1 MGKLI
6 FRVYTIANL
15 SDIIKQFS
23 YQKSINLMKKNLFR
37 GSLFTVGASL
47 WWGVIGV
54 LYFKFVSFA
63 SPLELTIHRTI
74 WTALLLVIT
83 TSYYSKW
90 SEFNKVI
97 NKRINIFILLITGLL
112 ISINWFT
119 WLYAVKTNKLLDG
132 ALGYY
137 IFPILSVFF
146 GIIFLKEKYNKNQI
160 ISILLVV
167 LALIYMLFKL
177 GEFPWIGI
185 IVAVTFSLYGLIRKK
200 VKVSSDIG
208 LLIETL
214 LISPIAIGFFI
225 FLLKYDANI
234 FSINEPLLS
243 FYLFW
248 AGLMTL
254 IPLFWYTK
262 GFSLIGI
269 GPASMI
275 FFLTPTAQFFLGL
288 YYFNEPLIL
297 DKLISFIF
305 IWIAVIIYLNELRK
319 E

>member
-1 MGKLI
+1 
-6 FRVYTIANL
+6 
-15 SDIIKQFS
+15 
-23 YQKSINLMKKNLFR
+23 MKKNLFK

-54 LYFKFVSFA
+54 IYFKFVSFA
-63 SPLELTIHRTI
+63 TAMELTIHRTI
-74 WTALLLVIT
+74 WTALLLLIT
-83 TSYYSKW
+83 TTYFSKW
-90 SEFNKVI
+90 SEVKKII
-97 NKRINIFILLITGLL
+97 NKKFNIIILLTTGLL
-112 ISINWFT
+112 VSINWFT
-119 WLYAVKTNKLLDG
+119 WLYAVQTNNLLDS

-137 IFPILSVFF
+137 IFPIFSVFL
-146 GIIFLKEKYNKNQI
+146 GIIFLKEKYNKNKI
-160 ISILLVV
+160 ISIFLVV
-167 LALIYMLFKL
+167 AALIYLLIKL
-177 GEFPWIGI
+177 GEVPWIGL
-185 IVAVTFSLYGLIRKK
+185 IVAITFSLYGLIRKK

-214 LISPIAIGFFI
+214 LITPIAIGLFI
-225 FLLKYDANI
+225 FLVKNNANI
-234 FSINEPLLS
+234 FSLTEPILS

-262 GFSLIGI
+262 GFGLIGI

-297 DKLISFIF
+297 DELVSFIF
-305 IWIAVIIYLNELRK
+305 IWLAVIIYLNELRK

>member
-1 MGKLI
+1 
-6 FRVYTIANL
+6 
-15 SDIIKQFS
+15 
-23 YQKSINLMKKNLFR
+23 MKRNLFN
-37 GSLFTVGASL
+37 GSLYTVGASL
-47 WWGVIGV
+47 WWGIIGE

-63 SPLELTIHRTI
+63 SALELVIHRTI
-74 WTALLLVIT
+74 WTALLLIIT
-83 TSYYSKW
+83 TSYFSKW
-90 SEFNKVI
+90 NELKRVI
-97 NKRINIFILLITGLL
+97 KKKINIFILLITGLL
-112 ISINWFT
+112 VSINWFT
-119 WLYAVKTNKLLDG
+119 WLYAVQTNNLLDS

-137 IFPILSVFF
+137 IFPIFSVFL
-146 GIIFLKEKYNKNQI
+146 GIIFLKEKYNKNKI
-160 ISILLVV
+160 ISVLLVV
-167 LALIYMLFKL
+167 VALIYLLIKL
-177 GEFPWIGI
+177 GEVPWIGLT
-185 IVAVTFSLYGLIRKK
+185 VAITFSLYGLIRKK

-214 LISPIAIGFFI
+214 LISPIAISLFI
-225 FLLKYDANI
+225 FLVKNDANI
-234 FSINEPLLS
+234 FSLNEPILS

-297 DKLISFIF
+297 DELVSFIF
-305 IWIAVIIYLNELRK
+305 IWLAVIIYLNELRK

>member
-1 MGKLI
+1 
-6 FRVYTIANL
+6 
-15 SDIIKQFS
+15 
-23 YQKSINLMKKNLFR
+23 MKKNLFK

-47 WWGVIGV
+47 WWGIIGV

-63 SPLELTIHRTI
+63 SALELTIHRTI
-74 WTALLLVIT
+74 WTALLLLIT
-83 TSYYSKW
+83 TTYFSKW
-90 SEFNKVI
+90 KEFNKI
-97 NKRINIFILLITGLL
+97 IKKRINLIILFFTGLL
-112 ISINWFT
+112 ISINWLT
-119 WLYAVKTNKLLDG
+119 WLYAVQTNNLLDG

-146 GIIFLKEKYNKNQI
+146 GIIFLKEKYNRNQI
-160 ISILLVV
+160 ISVFLVCV
-167 LALIYMLFKL
+167 ALIYLLIKL
-177 GEFPWIGI
+177 NEVPWIGI

-200 VKVSSDIG
+200 VKVSSDMG

-214 LISPIAIGFFI
+214 LISPIAVCLFI
-225 FLLKYDANI
+225 YLIKLNINI
-234 FSINEPLLS
+234 FSVDEPVLS

-288 YYFNEPLIL
+288 FYYSEPLIL

>member
-1 MGKLI
+1 
-6 FRVYTIANL
+6 
-15 SDIIKQFS
+15 
-23 YQKSINLMKKNLFR
+23 MKKNLFK

-63 SPLELTIHRTI
+63 SAVELTIHRTV
-74 WTALLLVIT
+74 WTALLLIIT
-83 TSYYSKW
+83 TSYFSKW
-90 SEFNKVI
+90 GEFNRILKKKV
-97 NKRINIFILLITGLL
+97 NILILFITGIL

-119 WLYAVKTNKLLDG
+119 WLYAVKTNNLLDA

-146 GIIFLKEKYNKNQI
+146 GIIFLREKYNRNKI
-160 ISILLVV
+160 VSVILVAT
-167 LALIYMLFKL
+167 ALIYLILKL
-177 GEFPWIGI
+177 GEIPWIGI
-185 IVAVTFSLYGLIRKK
+185 TVAITFSLYGLIRKK
-200 VKVSSDIG
+200 IKISSDIG

-214 LISPIAIGFFI
+214 FISPIAISLFI
-225 FLLKYDANI
+225 FLINNNANI
-234 FSINEPLLS
+234 FSLNEPVLS

-262 GFSLIGI
+262 GFELIGI

-275 FFLTPTAQFFLGL
+275 FFLTPTAQFFLGI
-288 YYFNEPLIL
+288 YYFNEPLNL
-297 DKLISFIF
+297 DKLISFVF
-305 IWIAVIIYLNELRK
+305 IWVAVVIYLNELRK

>member
-1 MGKLI
+1 
-6 FRVYTIANL
+6 
-15 SDIIKQFS
+15 
-23 YQKSINLMKKNLFR
+23 MKKSLLK

-54 LYFKFVSFA
+54 LYFKFVSYA
-63 SPLELTIHRTI
+63 SALELSIHRTI
-74 WTALLLVIT
+74 WTAVLLLFT
-83 TSYYSKW
+83 TTYYSKW
-90 SEFNKVI
+90 NEFYKI
-97 NKRINIFILLITGLL
+97 IFKKTNIFIFFTTGLL
-112 ISINWFT
+112 ISINWYT
-119 WLYAVKTNKLLDG
+119 WLYAVQTNNLLDA

-137 IFPILSVFF
+137 IFPILSVFL
-146 GIIFLKEKYNKNQI
+146 GIIFLKEKYNRNKI
-160 ISILLVV
+160 ISVILVI
-167 LALIYMLFKL
+167 LALIYFLIKL
-177 GEFPWIGI
+177 GEVPWIGI
-185 IVAVTFSLYGLIRKK
+185 TVALTFSLYGLIRKK

-214 LISPIAIGFFI
+214 LLTPIAISIFI
-225 FLLKYDANI
+225 FLINSNLNI
-234 FSINEPLLS
+234 FSTSEPLLS

-262 GFSLIGI
+262 GFELIGI

-297 DKLISFIF
+297 DELIAFIF
-305 IWIAVIIYLNELRK
+305 IWLAVIIYLNELRK

>member
-1 MGKLI
+1 
-6 FRVYTIANL
+6 
-15 SDIIKQFS
+15 
-23 YQKSINLMKKNLFR
+23 MKKSLFK

-54 LYFKFVSFA
+54 LYFNFVSFA
-63 SPLELTIHRTI
+63 STLELTIHRTI

-83 TSYYSKW
+83 TSYFSRW
-90 SEFNKVI
+90 NEFIKI
-97 NKRINIFILLITGLL
+97 ITKKINILIFFITGIL

-119 WLYAVKTNKLLDG
+119 WLYAVKTNNLLDS

-146 GIIFLKEKYNKNQI
+146 GIIFLKEKYNKNKI
-160 ISILLVV
+160 ISIILVATALVYLL
-167 LALIYMLFKL
+167 IKL
-177 GEFPWIGI
+177 GEIPWIGI
-185 IVAVTFSLYGLIRKK
+185 TVAISFSLYSLIRKK
-200 VKVSSDIG
+200 IKISSDIG

-214 LISPIAIGFFI
+214 LISPIAIILFV
-225 FLLKYDANI
+225 FLIKNNMNV
-234 FSINEPLLS
+234 FSISEPLLS

-254 IPLFWYTK
+254 IPLFWYIK
-262 GFSLIGI
+262 GFKLIGI

-275 FFLTPTAQFFLGL
+275 FFLTPTSQFFLGL
-288 YYFNEPLIL
+288 YYFSQPLIL

>member
-1 MGKLI
+1 
-6 FRVYTIANL
+6 
-15 SDIIKQFS
+15 
-23 YQKSINLMKKNLFR
+23 MKKNLFK
-37 GSLFTVGASL
+37 GISFTVGASI

-54 LYFKFVSFA
+54 IYFKFVSFA
-63 SPLELTIHRTI
+63 SPIELTIHRTI
-74 WTALLLVIT
+74 WTALLLLIT

-90 SEFNKVI
+90 SEFKNVI
-97 NKRINIFILLITGLL
+97 KRKINILILLITGLL
-112 ISINWFT
+112 VSLNWFT
-119 WLYAVKTNKLLDG
+119 WLYAVKTNNLLDS

-137 IFPILSVFF
+137 IFPILSVFL
-146 GIIFLKEKYNKNQI
+146 GIIFLNEKYNRNKI
-160 ISILLVV
+160 ISVCLVI
-167 LALIYMLFKL
+167 LALLYFLIKL
-177 GEFPWIGI
+177 GQIPWIGVT
-185 IVAVTFSLYGLIRKK
+185 VALTFSLYGLIRKK

-214 LISPIAIGFFI
+214 ILTPIALLLFV
-225 FLLKYDANI
+225 FLVQNNLNV
-234 FSINEPLLS
+234 FSLNEPVLS

-262 GFSLIGI
+262 GFGLIGI

-275 FFLTPTAQFFLGL
+275 FFLTPTAQFLLGL

-297 DKLISFIF
+297 DELIAFIF

>member
-1 MGKLI
+1 
-6 FRVYTIANL
+6 
-15 SDIIKQFS
+15 
-23 YQKSINLMKKNLFR
+23 MKKNLFK

-74 WTALLLVIT
+74 WTALLLLVT
-83 TSYYSKW
+83 TTYFSKW
-90 SEFNKVI
+90 NEFNRII
-97 NKRINIFILLITGLL
+97 NKRSNIFILLTTGLL
-112 ISINWFT
+112 VTINWYT
-119 WLYAVKTNKLLDG
+119 WLYAVKTNNLLDS

-146 GIIFLKEKYNKNQI
+146 GIIFLKEKYNRNKI
-160 ISILLVV
+160 ISVLLVV
-167 LALIYMLFKL
+167 TALIYLLFKL
-177 GEFPWIGI
+177 GEVPWIGI

-200 VKVSSDIG
+200 IKISSDIG

-214 LISPIAIGFFI
+214 LISPIAIAFFI
-225 FLLKYDANI
+225 LLIKDNANI
-234 FSINEPLLS
+234 FSLNEPVLS

-262 GFSLIGI
+262 GFELIGI

-275 FFLTPTAQFFLGL
+275 FFLTPTAQFFLGI
-288 YYFNEPLIL
+288 YYFNEPLNL

-305 IWIAVIIYLNELRK
+305 IWGAVIVYLNELRK

>member
-1 MGKLI
+1 
-6 FRVYTIANL
+6 
-15 SDIIKQFS
+15 
-23 YQKSINLMKKNLFR
+23 MKKNLFK
-37 GSLFTVGASL
+37 GSLFTIGASL

-63 SPLELTIHRTI
+63 SALELTIHRTI
-74 WTALLLVIT
+74 WTALLLLIS

-90 SEFNKVI
+90 GEFKMIIRKKI
-97 NKRINIFILLITGLL
+97 NMFILFFTGCLIT
-112 ISINWFT
+112 INWFT
-119 WLYAVKTNKLLDG
+119 WLYAVKTNNLLDG

-146 GIIFLKEKYNKNQI
+146 GIVFLNEKFNKNQV

-167 LALIYMLFKL
+167 TALIYLLVKL
-177 GEFPWIGI
+177 GQVPWIGI
-185 IVAVTFSLYGLIRKK
+185 IVAITFSFYGLIRKK
-200 VKVSSDIG
+200 IKVSSDIG

-214 LISPIAIGFFI
+214 LTMPIAISLFVYLMMNG
-225 FLLKYDANI
+225 ANI
-234 FSINEPLLS
+234 FSLERPVLS

-262 GFSLIGI
+262 GFELIGI

-305 IWIAVIIYLNELRK
+305 IWIAVLIYLNELRK

>member
-1 MGKLI
+1 
-6 FRVYTIANL
+6 
-15 SDIIKQFS
+15 
-23 YQKSINLMKKNLFR
+23 MKKNLFK
-37 GSLFTVGASL
+37 GISFTVGASI

-54 LYFKFVSFA
+54 IYFKFVSFA

-74 WTALLLVIT
+74 WTALLLLIT

-90 SEFNKVI
+90 DEFKKVI
-97 NKRINIFILLITGLL
+97 KKKLNLLILLITGLL
-112 ISINWFT
+112 VSINWFT
-119 WLYAVKTNKLLDG
+119 WLYAVKTNNLLDS

-137 IFPILSVFF
+137 IFPILSVFL
-146 GIIFLKEKYNKNQI
+146 GIIFLNEKYNRNKI
-160 ISILLVV
+160 ISVFLVI
-167 LALIYMLFKL
+167 LALVYFLLKL
-177 GEFPWIGI
+177 GKIPWIGVT
-185 IVAVTFSLYGLIRKK
+185 VALTFSLYGLIRKK

-214 LISPIAIGFFI
+214 ILSPLAIFLFI
-225 FLLKYDANI
+225 FLVKNNLNI
-234 FSINEPLLS
+234 FSLNEPVLS

-254 IPLFWYTK
+254 IPLFWYTR
-262 GFSLIGI
+262 GFGLIGI

-275 FFLTPTAQFFLGL
+275 FFLTPTAQFLLGL

-297 DKLISFIF
+297 DELIAFIF

>member
-1 MGKLI
+1 
-6 FRVYTIANL
+6 
-15 SDIIKQFS
+15 
-23 YQKSINLMKKNLFR
+23 MKKNLFK
-37 GSLFTVGASL
+37 GISFTVGASI

-54 LYFKFVSFA
+54 IYFKFVSFA
-63 SPLELTIHRTI
+63 SPIELTIHRTI
-74 WTALLLVIT
+74 WTALLLLIT

-90 SEFNKVI
+90 SEFKNVI
-97 NKRINIFILLITGLL
+97 KRKINILILLITGLL
-112 ISINWFT
+112 VSLNWFT
-119 WLYAVKTNKLLDG
+119 WLYAVKTNNLLDS

-137 IFPILSVFF
+137 IFPILSVFL
-146 GIIFLKEKYNKNQI
+146 GIIFLNEKYNRNKI
-160 ISILLVV
+160 ISVCLVI
-167 LALIYMLFKL
+167 LALLYFLIKL
-177 GEFPWIGI
+177 GQIPWIGI
-185 IVAVTFSLYGLIRKK
+185 TVALTFSLYGLIRKK

-214 LISPIAIGFFI
+214 ILTPIALLLFV
-225 FLLKYDANI
+225 FLVQHNLNV
-234 FSINEPLLS
+234 FSLNEPVLS

-262 GFSLIGI
+262 GFGLIGI

-275 FFLTPTAQFFLGL
+275 FFLTPTAQFLLGL

-297 DKLISFIF
+297 DELIAFIF

>member
-1 MGKLI
+1 
-6 FRVYTIANL
+6 
-15 SDIIKQFS
+15 
-23 YQKSINLMKKNLFR
+23 MKKKYLK
-37 GSLFTVGASL
+37 GIGFTVSASL
-47 WWGVIGV
+47 WWGIIGV
-54 LYFKFVSFA
+54 IYFKFVSFA
-63 SPLELTIHRTI
+63 SPLELTIHRAI
-74 WTALLLVIT
+74 WTALLLVFT

-90 SEFNKVI
+90 IEFSKVI
-97 NKRINIFILLITGLL
+97 KKKINIFILFITGLL
-112 ISINWFT
+112 VSINWMT
-119 WLYAVKTNKLLDG
+119 WLYAVKTNNLLDS

-146 GIIFLKEKYNKNQI
+146 GIIFLKEKYNRNKI
-160 ISILLVV
+160 LSVLLVITAFFY
-167 LALIYMLFKL
+167 LLLKL
-177 GEFPWIGI
+177 GEIPWIGI
-185 IVAVTFSLYGLIRKK
+185 TVAVTFSLYGLIRKK
-200 VKVSSDIG
+200 IKVSSDIG

-214 LISPIAIGFFI
+214 LISPIAIALFV
-225 FLLKYDANI
+225 FLIKNNANI
-234 FSINEPLLS
+234 FSLNEPVLS

-262 GFSLIGI
+262 GFELIGI

-297 DKLISFIF
+297 DKLISFVF
-305 IWIAVIIYLNELRK
+305 IWVAGIIYLNELRK

>member
-1 MGKLI
+1 
-6 FRVYTIANL
+6 
-15 SDIIKQFS
+15 
-23 YQKSINLMKKNLFR
+23 MKKKIFK

-47 WWGVIGV
+47 WWGIIGV

-63 SPLELTIHRTI
+63 SALELTIHRTI
-74 WTALLLVIT
+74 WTALLLIIT
-83 TSYYSKW
+83 TSYFTKW
-90 SEFNKVI
+90 GEFKKII
-97 NKRINIFILLITGLL
+97 NRKINILIFFITGLL

-119 WLYAVKTNKLLDG
+119 WLYAVKTNNLLDS

-137 IFPILSVFF
+137 IFPIFSVFF
-146 GIIFLKEKYNKNQI
+146 GITFLKEKYNRNKI
-160 ISILLVV
+160 ISVLLVITS
-167 LALIYMLFKL
+167 LIYLLIKL
-177 GEFPWIGI
+177 GEVPWIGI
-185 IVAVTFSLYGLIRKK
+185 TVAITFSLYGLIRKK
-200 VKVSSDIG
+200 VKVSSDTG

-214 LISPIAIGFFI
+214 LISPLAVALFI
-225 FLLKYDANI
+225 FLIKNNLNI
-234 FSINEPLLS
+234 FSINEPVLS

-262 GFSLIGI
+262 GFELIGI

-288 YYFNEPLIL
+288 YYFKEPLIL
-297 DKLISFIF
+297 DKLISFVF
-305 IWIAVIIYLNELRK
+305 IWIAVFIYLNELRK

>member
-1 MGKLI
+1 
-6 FRVYTIANL
+6 
-15 SDIIKQFS
+15 
-23 YQKSINLMKKNLFR
+23 MKKNLFK

-63 SPLELTIHRTI
+63 SALELSIHRAL
-74 WTALLLVIT
+74 WTAVLLLFT
-83 TSYYSKW
+83 TTYYSKW
-90 SEFNKVI
+90 DEFKKIVI
-97 NKRINIFILLITGLL
+97 KKNNIIIFFITGLL

-119 WLYAVKTNKLLDG
+119 WLYAVQTNNLLDG

-146 GIIFLKEKYNKNQI
+146 GFIFLKEKLNKNQAL
-160 ISILLVV
+160 SILLVII
-167 LALIYMLFKL
+167 ALFFLLVRL
-177 GEFPWIGI
+177 GEVPWIGI
-185 IVAVTFSLYGLIRKK
+185 TVAITFSLYNLIRKK
-200 VKVSSDIG
+200 IKVSSDIG

-214 LISPIAIGFFI
+214 LVSPLAIGLFI
-225 FLLKYDANI
+225 YLMNKDANV
-234 FSINEPLLS
+234 FSTDNPTLS

-254 IPLFWYTK
+254 VPLFWYTK
-262 GFSLIGI
+262 GFKLIGI

-275 FFLTPTAQFFLGL
+275 FFITPTAQFVLGL
-288 YYFNEPLIL
+288 FYYNEPLIF
-297 DKLISFIF
+297 DEIISFVF

>member
-1 MGKLI
+1 
-6 FRVYTIANL
+6 
-15 SDIIKQFS
+15 
-23 YQKSINLMKKNLFR
+23 MKKNLFK

-54 LYFKFVSFA
+54 IYFKFVSFA
-63 SPLELTIHRTI
+63 SALELTIHRTI
-74 WTALLLVIT
+74 WTALLLIVT
-83 TSYYSKW
+83 TSYFSKW
-90 SEFNKVI
+90 GEFIKII
-97 NKRINIFILLITGLL
+97 NKKVNIFILFITGLL

-119 WLYAVKTNKLLDG
+119 WLYAVKTNNLLDG

-160 ISILLVV
+160 ISVLLVV
-167 LALIYMLFKL
+167 GSLIYLLIKL
-177 GEFPWIGI
+177 GQVPWIGI
-185 IVAVTFSLYGLIRKK
+185 IVAITFSIYGLIRKK

-208 LLIETL
+208 LMVETL
-214 LISPIAIGFFI
+214 LISPIAIGLFI
-225 FLLKYDANI
+225 FLIKNNSNI
-234 FSINEPLLS
+234 FSLEEPALS

-248 AGLMTL
+248 AGIMTL

-262 GFSLIGI
+262 GFELIGI

-288 YYFNEPLIL
+288 FYFNEPLIL

>member
-1 MGKLI
+1 
-6 FRVYTIANL
+6 
-15 SDIIKQFS
+15 
-23 YQKSINLMKKNLFR
+23 MKKNLFK
-37 GSLFTVGASL
+37 GISFTVGASI

-54 LYFKFVSFA
+54 IYFKFVSFA
-63 SPLELTIHRTI
+63 SAIELTIHRTF
-74 WTALLLVIT
+74 WTALLLLIT

-90 SEFNKVI
+90 NEFKKVI
-97 NKRINIFILLITGLL
+97 KKKINILILLITGLL
-112 ISINWFT
+112 VSLNWFT
-119 WLYAVKTNKLLDG
+119 WLYAVKTNNLLDS

-137 IFPILSVFF
+137 IFPILSVFL
-146 GIIFLKEKYNKNQI
+146 GIIFLNEKYNRNKI
-160 ISILLVV
+160 ISVFLVI
-167 LALIYMLFKL
+167 LALVYFLTKL
-177 GEFPWIGI
+177 GQIPWIGI
-185 IVAVTFSLYGLIRKK
+185 TVALTFSLYGLIRKK

-214 LISPIAIGFFI
+214 ILTPIALLI
-225 FLLKYDANI
+225 FVFLVQNNQNV
-234 FSINEPLLS
+234 FSLNEPVLS

-262 GFSLIGI
+262 GFGLIGI

-288 YYFNEPLIL
+288 YYFNEPLII
-297 DKLISFIF
+297 DELIAFIF

>member
-1 MGKLI
+1 MKIPNLFKGSL
-6 FRVYTIANL
+6 YTI
-15 SDIIKQFS
+15 
-23 YQKSINLMKKNLFR
+23 
-37 GSLFTVGASL
+37 GASL
-47 WWGVIGV
+47 WWGIIGV
-54 LYFKFVSFA
+54 IYFKFVSFA

-74 WTALLLVIT
+74 WTALLLIIT

-90 SEFNKVI
+90 DEFKKIFKKI
-97 NKRINIFILLITGLL
+97 NNIYILFFTGLL
-112 ISINWFT
+112 VSINWFT
-119 WLYAVKTNKLLDG
+119 WLYAISINNLLDS

-137 IFPILSVFF
+137 IFPIFSVFL
-146 GIIFLKEKYNKNQI
+146 GIIFLKEKYNRNKI
-160 ISILLVV
+160 ISIILVIIAIIYLL
-167 LALIYMLFKL
+167 LKL

-185 IVAVTFSLYGLIRKK
+185 TVALTFSLYGLIRKK
-200 VKVSSDIG
+200 VKVSTDIG

-214 LISPIAIGFFI
+214 LLTPIALILLM
-225 FLLKYDANI
+225 FLINNNLNI
-234 FSINEPLLS
+234 FSFNEPELS

-254 IPLFWYTK
+254 VPLFWYTK
-262 GFSLIGI
+262 GFKLIGI

-297 DKLISFIF
+297 EELVAFIF
-305 IWIAVIIYLNELRK
+305 IWLAVIIYLNELRK